1 MKMGSMTDQNA
12 NGLAVSVACLTD
24 TGRVRSAN
32 EDAFIVAELVESGV
46 KVINGDRDEHRVGSD
61 GLLLAVSDGMG
72 GAQAGEVASRLAI
85 EQLMRRLGAPSQ
97 KESVTDRLSDG
108 LKSANHSIR
117 HASPET

>member
-12 NGLAVSVACLTD
+12 NGSAVSVACLTD

-32 EDAFIVAELVESGV
+32 EDAFVVAEFLESEV
-46 KVINGDRDEHRVGSD
+46 KAINGDLDDHRVGPD

-85 EQLMRRLGAPSQ
+85 ELVMPAGKLLRSQEWAP
-97 KESVTDRLSDG
+97 L
-108 LKSANHSIR
+108 
-117 HASPET
+117 